1 MTTLALTCNQCGAS
15 LEVPEETRFL
25 TCTACSSQLEV
36 HRSGSTAYT
45 EVLEAVEP
53 VKVELELEKLD
64 REWMEEIE
72 KHHSSIPRLNRRQFV
87 GWIAMVAGMVLAFV
101 GVWLHSLGDDV
112 RLERLLHPWPWVC
125 IALGVFGV
133 IGWAVFVLATGSD
146 RRRIGMYN
154 LAEQSFL
161 YRRQQLL
168 QNLAASSEWDEDQP
182 AD

>member
-1 MTTLALTCNQCGAS
+1 MIPLKLTCNQCGAS

-53 VKVELELEKLD
+53 VRVELELEKLD

-72 KHHSSIPRLNRRQFV
+72 KYHSSVLRLKLRQFV
-87 GWIAMVAGMVLAFV
+87 GGVALMGGLALAFV
-101 GVWLHSLGDDV
+101 GAWLHSLGNDA

-125 IALGVFGV
+125 MGTGTFAVV
-133 IGWAVFVLATGSD
+133 GWAVFVLATGSD

-154 LAEQSFL
+154 LAEQSYL

-168 QNLAASSEWDEDQP
+168 QKLEASSK
-182 AD
+182 A

>member
-1 MTTLALTCNQCGAS
+1 
-15 LEVPEETRFL
+15 
-25 TCTACSSQLEV
+25 
-36 HRSGSTAYT
+36 
-45 EVLEAVEP
+45 
-53 VKVELELEKLD
+53 
-64 REWMEEIE
+64 MEEIE
-72 KHHSSIPRLNRRQFV
+72 EHHSSVPRLNRRQFV
-87 GWIAMVAGMVLAFV
+87 GGIALVAGMVLAFV

-154 LAEQSFL
+154 LAEQSYL
-161 YRRQQLL
+161 YRRQKLVQDLE
-168 QNLAASSEWDEDQP
+168 ASSERDEAQS

>member
-1 MTTLALTCNQCGAS
+1 MMPLKLTCNQCGES

-53 VKVELELEKLD
+53 AKLELELEKLD

-72 KHHSSIPRLNRRQFV
+72 KHHSSVPRLNRRQFA
-87 GWIAMVAGMVLAFV
+87 GWLALMAGMVLAFV
-101 GVWLHSLGDDV
+101 GVWLHSLGNDA
-112 RLERLLHPWPWVC
+112 RIEHMLHPWPWVC
-125 IALGVFGV
+125 IGLGVFAV
-133 IGWAVFVLATGSD
+133 VGWAVFVLATGSD
-146 RRRIGMYN
+146 RRRIGIYN
-154 LAEQSFL
+154 LAEQSYL

-168 QNLAASSEWDEDQP
+168 QKLEVNGERDEDQWEG
-182 AD
+182 